1 MSRPDDHA
9 GQSVTALGQYMT
21 PCWAAH
27 ALWEA
32 YFPDVKP
39 NDKVIEPTCGDGRML
54 AAVPQIISATG
65 VELDPGLA
73 AAARVRNPHRMIH
86 QASFLDVD
94 LPEDF
99 TIAFGNPPF
108 EAKFIDRMLDKLSN
122 ICVLGARAGFIAPA
136 YFMQTPSRVI
146 RWNRRWS
153 VACELLPRTIFAR
166 LSKPLVFVV
175 FTADP
180 LPNLRGMRLYYE
192 AEAVSALC
200 EEANR
205 EMCEGTGTWR
215 QVVANALAGLGG
227 VAHLRDIY
235 DKVRSRRPTEN
246 QYWQEKIRQT
256 LQRHFTPHGGGVWS
270 V

>member
-1 MSRPDDHA
+1 
-9 GQSVTALGQYMT
+9 MT
-21 PCWAAH
+21 PVWAAH

-32 YFPDVKP
+32 YFPDAGP
-39 NDKVIEPTCGDGRML
+39 ADKVIEPTCGDGRML
-54 AAVPQIISATG
+54 AAIPPDIHATG
-65 VELDPGLA
+65 VELDAGLA
-73 AAARVRNPHRMIH
+73 AAARRRCPHRTIH
-86 QASFLDVD
+86 HASFLEAD

-108 EAKFIDRMLDKLSN
+108 EARFIDKMLDRLSS
-122 ICVLGARAGFIAPA
+122 ICIPGARAGFIAPA

-166 LSKPLVFVV
+166 LSKPLVFVI

-192 AEAVSALC
+192 AEAVSGLC
-200 EEANR
+200 EEAAK

-227 VAHLRDIY
+227 RAHLKDIY
-235 DKVRSRRPTEN
+235 EKVRSRRPTEN
-246 QYWQEKIRQT
+246 QFWQEKIRQT
-256 LQRHFTPHGGGVWS
+256 LQRHFTPHGQGVWGLK
-270 V
+270 VA